1 MLFFATELLNDD
13 RTLRILCYAGWPQVN
28 HLYKADFFGERA
40 LFTSEPRTAT
50 VVASGM
56 SPLIC
61 LTLKRNVFVEVLGP
75 LQNLMVREKIDMV
88 SARALTLRF
97 SRLK

>member
-1 MLFFATELLNDD
+1 MTFESARLL
-13 RTLRILCYAGWPQVN
+13 QVN

-50 VVASGM
+50 VVASGS

-88 SARALTLRF
+88 S
-97 SRLK
+97 